1 MNVLIVDRQL
11 PFTELAARLHAEGW
25 QREADP
31 TAPPPLIEGEP
42 EIVQFRR
49 ADSRLHYH
57 FEPATGMRELRI
69 TGPGADNA
77 LASLAAHLPGQ
88 GIERARQLL
97 RDTQPE
103 SRLLGLQMVTALDGH
118 ALFEETA
125 ALLADANRAVAR
137 QALQTC
143 VRLLA
148 APAELALQSLK
159 QWKQQH
165 PGKSAFFL
173 LAGNSHN
180 KLQILRRLAQERR
193 ASNEHIDDVLRTAFG
208 DGDWEVR
215 LTALVVAA
223 RLRAD
228 GLVDEAVKLRL
239 PEDTADGVNVDE
251 RRMLRTIQLC
261 AIELLQGAQVPPM
274 SESAP
279 DSKAAMRDHLLRCLA
294 GEPVRY
300 HEKAFL
306 YLHSL
311 ITPLPAEVMAPAS
324 LPRGI
329 VRSADGYLL
338 ESPALPLCWVPPVE
352 HWLGEELPRLPL
364 PNPIRSVR
372 SGGFFMVR
380 EPLASGPCDYATA
393 LEQCRGLAAAT
404 GLEVRLPGADEWEM
418 AARGPDGRRFPWGNN
433 ARSEQRFGESPWGMA
448 DAVGRVAQWTSSE
461 QGGDVVVCG
470 GRDQWVCAMR
480 APAAR
485 ASLHAVR
492 IVIAS

>member
-1 MNVLIVDRQL
+1 MNVLIVDRQM
-11 PFTELAARLHAEGW
+11 PFTALAARLHAAGW

-42 EIVQFRR
+42 EIVEFRR
-49 ADSRLHYH
+49 AESRLRYH

-69 TGPGADNA
+69 TGPGADNE

-88 GIERARQLL
+88 GIERARDLL
-97 RDTQPE
+97 RDAQPE
-103 SRLLGLQMVTALDGH
+103 SRLLGLQMVEALDGH
-118 ALFEETA
+118 ALFEEAA
-125 ALLADANRAVAR
+125 ALLADANPTVAR

-148 APAELALQSLK
+148 APTELALQSLR

-173 LAGNSHN
+173 FAGSSHN
-180 KLQILRRLAQERR
+180 KLQILRWLAHDRR
-193 ASNEHIDDVLRTAFG
+193 ASNEHIDDVLRTAF
-208 DGDWEVR
+208 DDADWEVR

-228 GLVDEAVKLRL
+228 SLVEEAVKLRL
-239 PEDTADGVNVDE
+239 PEETADGVNVDE

-261 AIELLQGAQVPPM
+261 AIELLRGTGIPPQPG
-274 SESAP
+274 SPP
-279 DSKAAMRDHLLRCLA
+279 DTKAAMRDHLLRCLA

-306 YLHSL
+306 YVHSL
-311 ITPLPAEVMAPAS
+311 ITPLPDEVMAPAS
-324 LPRGI
+324 LPTGI
-329 VRSADGYLL
+329 VRAADGYLL
-338 ESPALPLCWVPPVE
+338 EAAALPLCWVPPID

-364 PNPIRSVR
+364 PNPIRRVR
-372 SGGFFMVR
+372 SGGFFITR
-380 EPLASGPCDYATA
+380 EPLASGACDYDTA
-393 LEQCRGLAAAT
+393 LEHCRTLAART
-404 GLEVRLPGADEWEM
+404 GFEVRLPGADEWEM

-433 ARSEQRFGESPWGMA
+433 ARSEQRFGESPWGLR
-448 DAVGRVAQWTSSE
+448 DTVGRHSQWTAAS
-461 QGGDVVVCG
+461 QGGQVLACG
-470 GRDQWVCAMR
+470 GEQWVCAMR

-485 ASLHAVR
+485 DSRHALR
-492 IVIAS
+492 IVIAG

>member
-1 MNVLIVDRQL
+1 MKVLIVDRQL

-69 TGPGADNA
+69 TGPGADNE

-88 GIERARQLL
+88 GIERARALL
-97 RDTQPE
+97 RDTQSE
-103 SRLLGLQMVTALDGH
+103 SRLLGLQMVAALDGH
-118 ALFEETA
+118 ALIEETA
-125 ALLADANRAVAR
+125 ALLADANPTVAR

-148 APAELALQSLK
+148 APTELALQSLRE
-159 QWKQQH
+159 WKRQH

-173 LAGNSHN
+173 FAGGSHN
-180 KLQILRRLAQERR
+180 KLQILRWLARDRR
-193 ASNEHIDDVLRTAFG
+193 ASNEHIDDVLRTAFE
-208 DGDWEVR
+208 DDDWEVR

-228 GLVDEAVKLRL
+228 SLLAEAVKLRL
-239 PEDTADGVNVDE
+239 PEDTAEGVNVDE
-251 RRMLRTIQLC
+251 RRMLRTIQLY
-261 AIELLQGAQVPPM
+261 AIELLQGAQVPPLL
-274 SESAP
+274 ESAP
-279 DSKAAMRDHLLRCLA
+279 DTKPAMRDHLLRCLA

-311 ITPLPAEVMAPAS
+311 ITPLPDEVMAPAS
-324 LPRGI
+324 LPPGI
-329 VRSADGYLL
+329 IQSADGYLL
-338 ESPALPLCWVPPVE
+338 AEPVLPLCWVPPVE
-352 HWLGEELPRLPL
+352 HWLGEELPRLAL

-372 SGGFFMVR
+372 GGGFFILR
-380 EPLASGPCDYATA
+380 EPLASGPCDYASA
-393 LEQCRGLAAAT
+393 LEQCRELAART
-404 GLEVRLPGADEWEM
+404 GLEVRLPSADEWEM

-433 ARSEQRFGESPWGMA
+433 ARSEQRFGESPWGLA
-448 DAVGRVAQWTSSE
+448 DAVGRVGQWTSSE
-461 QGGDVVVCG
+461 QGGDAVVCG
-470 GRDQWVCAMR
+470 GPDQWVCAMR

-485 ASLHAVR
+485 DSRHALR
-492 IVIAS
+492 AVIAS

>member
-1 MNVLIVDRQL
+1 MKVLIVDRRL
-11 PFTELAARLHAEGW
+11 PFSELAARLHAEGW

-31 TAPPPLIEGEP
+31 TAPMPLVEGEP

-57 FEPATGMRELRI
+57 FEPATGLRELRI
-69 TGPGADNA
+69 TGPGADDE
-77 LASLAAHLPGQ
+77 LASLAAHLPRQ
-88 GIERARQLL
+88 GIDRARDLL

-103 SRLLGLQMVTALDGH
+103 SRLLGLQMVAALDSH
-118 ALFEETA
+118 ALFEEVA
-125 ALLADANRAVAR
+125 ALLTDANPTVAR

-148 APAELALQSLK
+148 APTELALQSLK
-159 QWKQQH
+159 HWKQQH

-173 LAGNSHN
+173 FAGSSHD
-180 KLQILRRLAQERR
+180 KLQILRWLARDRR
-193 ASNEHIDDVLRTAFG
+193 ASNEHIDDVLRTAFE

-228 GLVDEAVKLRL
+228 SLVDEAMKLRL

-261 AIELLQGAQVPPM
+261 AIELLRGAGIPSQSGSPP
-274 SESAP
+274 
-279 DSKAAMRDHLLRCLA
+279 DTKAAMRDHLLRCLA
-294 GEPVRY
+294 GEPVSY

-311 ITPLPAEVMAPAS
+311 ITPLPAEVTAPAS
-324 LPRGI
+324 LPPGI
-329 VRSADGYLL
+329 VQSPDGYLL
-338 ESPALPLCWVPPVE
+338 EGIALPLCWVPPVE

-364 PNPIRSVR
+364 PNPIRTVR
-372 SGGFFMVR
+372 GGGFFIMR
-380 EPLASGPCDYATA
+380 EPLASGPCDYASA
-393 LEQCRGLAAAT
+393 LEQCRALAART
-404 GLEVRLPGADEWEM
+404 GAEVRLPSADEWEM

-433 ARSEQRFGESPWGMA
+433 ARSEQRLGESPWGVRE
-448 DAVGRVAQWTSSE
+448 AVGRSSQWTAAT
-461 QGGDVVVCG
+461 QDGQVLVCG
-470 GRDQWVCAMR
+470 GDQWVCAMR

-485 ASLHAVR
+485 DSRHALR
-492 IVIAS
+492 AIIAT

>member
-1 MNVLIVDRQL
+1 MSVLVVDRQV

-49 ADSRLHYH
+49 ADARLHYH

-69 TGPGADNA
+69 TGPGADNE
-77 LASLAAHLPGQ
+77 LAALAAHLPGQ
-88 GIERARQLL
+88 GIEQARDLL

-103 SRLLGLQMVTALDGH
+103 SRLLGLQMVAALDGYV
-118 ALFEETA
+118 LFEETA
-125 ALLADANRAVAR
+125 ALLADANSAVAR

-148 APAELALQSLK
+148 TPTELALQSLR
-159 QWKQQH
+159 QWKRQH

-173 LAGNSHN
+173 FAGGSHN
-180 KLQILRRLAQERR
+180 KLQILRWLARDRR
-193 ASNEHIDDVLRTAFG
+193 ASNEHIDDVLRTAFE

-261 AIELLQGAQVPPM
+261 AIELLRGALVPPM
-274 SESAP
+274 AESAP
-279 DSKAAMRDHLLRCLA
+279 ATKEAMHDHLLRCLA
-294 GEPVRY
+294 GEPVRFQ
-300 HEKAFL
+300 EKAFL
-306 YLHSL
+306 YIHSL
-311 ITPLPAEVMAPAS
+311 VTPLPDEVTAPAS
-324 LPRGI
+324 LPPGI
-329 VRSADGYLL
+329 VKSADGYLL
-338 ESPALPLCWVPPVE
+338 AGPALPLCWVPPVE

-364 PNPIRSVR
+364 PNPIRRVR
-372 SGGFFMVR
+372 GDGFFVMR
-380 EPLASGPCDYATA
+380 EPLASGPCDYASA
-393 LEQCRGLAAAT
+393 LEQCRALAART
-404 GLEVRLPGADEWEM
+404 GLEVRLPSADEWEM
-418 AARGPDGRRFPWGNN
+418 AARGPTGDSLGQ
-433 ARSEQRFGESPWGMA
+433 QR
-448 DAVGRVAQWTSSE
+448 AQ
-461 QGGDVVVCG
+461 
-470 GRDQWVCAMR
+470 
-480 APAAR
+480 
-485 ASLHAVR
+485 
-492 IVIAS
+492 